1 MFAIQLARRAGYK
14 VIATASPSSFDL
26 VKSFGAHSVVSYRD
40 QDAALVEIKK
50 ITNGGVSAGLDC
62 VGGQGNIT
70 FAVNAF
76 GPKGGKLST
85 TLMGSKSKRKEVE
98 LSPLMVF
105 TVFGKV
111 CPASRVHVDSRRSHL
126 YRSSA
131 DFQQC
136 QKEGNGMNSSA
147 LLYQSLSRR
156 MGLKVIRKLSRL
168 VGWSLFQLVGRI

>member
-26 VKSFGAHSVVSYRD
+26 VKSYGAHQVVSYRD
-40 QDAALVEIKK
+40 QDAALIEIKK
-50 ITNGGVSAGLDC
+50 LTNGGVSAGLDC
-62 VGGQGNIT
+62 VGGQKNIT

-85 TLMGSKSKRKEVE
+85 TLLGSKSKRRDVE

-111 CPASRVHVDSRRSHL
+111 RQSHSMALIVGIHVYTHYCQVSSH
-126 YRSSA
+126 A
-131 DFQQC
+131 
-136 QKEGNGMNSSA
+136 
-147 LLYQSLSRR
+147 
-156 MGLKVIRKLSRL
+156 RKTEM
-168 VGWSLFQLVGRI
+168 V

>member
-26 VKSFGAHSVVSYRD
+26 VKSYGAHQVVSYRD

-50 ITNGGVSAGLDC
+50 LTNGGVSAGLDC
-62 VGGQGNIT
+62 VGGQKNIT

-85 TLMGSKSKRKEVE
+85 TLMGSKSKRKDVE

-105 TVFGKV
+105 TVLGKV
-111 CPASRVHVDSRRSHL
+111 RPDIMPS
-126 YRSSA
+126 
-131 DFQQC
+131 
-136 QKEGNGMNSSA
+136 
-147 LLYQSLSRR
+147 
-156 MGLKVIRKLSRL
+156 
-168 VGWSLFQLVGRI
+168 

>member
-26 VKSFGAHSVVSYRD
+26 VKSYGAHQVVSYRD
-40 QDAALVEIKK
+40 QDAALIEIKK
-50 ITNGGVSAGLDC
+50 LTNGGVSAGLDC
-62 VGGQGNIT
+62 VGGQKNIT

-85 TLMGSKSKRKEVE
+85 TLIGSKSKRKDVE

-111 CPASRVHVDSRRSHL
+111 RPLSQVELIIDIHIHPHYRKVSRN
-126 YRSSA
+126 A
-131 DFQQC
+131 
-136 QKEGNGMNSSA
+136 
-147 LLYQSLSRR
+147 
-156 MGLKVIRKLSRL
+156 RKTEM
-168 VGWSLFQLVGRI
+168 V